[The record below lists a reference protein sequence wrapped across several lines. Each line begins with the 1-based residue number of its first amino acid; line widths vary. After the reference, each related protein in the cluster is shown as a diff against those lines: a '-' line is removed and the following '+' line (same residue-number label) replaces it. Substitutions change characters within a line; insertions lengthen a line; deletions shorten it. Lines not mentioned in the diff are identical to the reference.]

1 MNKHKNPWLEI
12 PLTEYVGH
20 MSDSHVRQ
28 YQMLSS
34 IFQHAYSFKQPSKL
48 LVLGASDGNG
58 FEHISKKTTSK
69 VIAIDINSEYL
80 VAAQLKFQSIL
91 PECEFICEDIEK
103 FVFPNH
109 FFDMIHGALI
119 FEYINYQRL
128 LVKITQSL
136 KIGGVLSTVIQLED
150 ANVPIISE
158 TQFTSLK
165 KLAPIMKIVDINEFK
180 KCAKA
185 NNLQL
190 IHNEIIKPY
199 GKKDFYYG
207 IFKKSGNPS

>member
-1 MNKHKNPWLEI
+1 
-12 PLTEYVGH
+12 
-20 MSDSHVRQ
+20 
-28 YQMLSS
+28 
-34 IFQHAYSFKQPSKL
+34 
-48 LVLGASDGNG
+48 
-58 FEHISKKTTSK
+58 
-69 VIAIDINSEYL
+69 
-80 VAAQLKFQSIL
+80 
-91 PECEFICEDIEK
+91 
-103 FVFPNH
+103 
-109 FFDMIHGALI
+109 MIHGALI